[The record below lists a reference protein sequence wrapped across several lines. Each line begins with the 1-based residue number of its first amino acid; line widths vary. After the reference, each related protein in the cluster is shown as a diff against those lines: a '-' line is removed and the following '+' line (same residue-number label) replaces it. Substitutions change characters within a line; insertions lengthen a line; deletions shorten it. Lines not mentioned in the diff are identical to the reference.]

1 MLEVREMPQVHEMP
15 GAGELPAVGRTERRV
30 WLALG
35 GNLGDRLAQLR
46 SALDALV
53 AGGVAIDGVSAAYD
67 TPPWGTSEPLRFAN
81 AAATGRTGLD
91 AFELLR
97 LCKRIE
103 ADAGRDFDAPRNSP
117 RPIDIDILLIE
128 GETVDAAELVVPH
141 PRMHERAFVLTPL
154 ADIAPDVRHPLLGRT
169 VVDLLGQLDGAG
181 IELLA
186 AQGWWTPGGSGDS
199 SR

>member
-1 MLEVREMPQVHEMP
+1 MPEES
-15 GAGELPAVGRTERRV
+15 ELSGVGRAERRV

-46 SALDALV
+46 LALDALL
-53 AGGVAIDGVSAAYD
+53 AGGVAIDSVSAAYD

-81 AAATGRTGLD
+81 AAASGRTTLD

-103 ADAGRDFDAPRNSP
+103 AAAGRDFDAPRNSP
-117 RPIDIDILLIE
+117 RPIDVDMLLIE
-128 GETVDAAELVVPH
+128 GETVDSAELVVPH
-141 PRMHERAFVLTPL
+141 PRMHERAFVLRPL
-154 ADIAPDVRHPLLGRT
+154 AEIAPDVRHPLLGRT
-169 VVDLLGQLDGAG
+169 IAELLGRLDGAG

-186 AQGWWTPGGSGDS
+186 ERGWWTPGGSGDGS
-199 SR
+199 P